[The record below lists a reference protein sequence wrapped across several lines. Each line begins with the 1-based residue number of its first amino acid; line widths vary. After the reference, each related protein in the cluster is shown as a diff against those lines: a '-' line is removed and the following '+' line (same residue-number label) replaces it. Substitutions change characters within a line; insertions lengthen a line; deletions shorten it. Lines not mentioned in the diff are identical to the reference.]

1 MQEQLHF
8 LSDMSAEELFVLDP
22 ETPRPASVSSGAA
35 PGMPDLVEPSPGVP
49 SPMSDSELLRR
60 AAPPCR
66 PALLFPA
73 TPSGSHFPLRRR
85 AVGFHVPGARRRL
98 SSDGCCVT
106 DRLSRQHSAPP
117 APMKALTRLAMSTAT
132 KALLDA
138 ARQGSLEKLIDAHS
152 RGADLLARDSE
163 GRSALHHAAAG
174 GHRDLVKHILETG
187 PLELLDEA
195 EADTG
200 NTALHGAAA
209 GGHRTVCYFLVE
221 AGASL
226 LKTNSKG
233 DLAGDVAREAGELEL
248 AAFLE
253 NRQHQQMITRDD
265 QETAV

>member
-1 MQEQLHF
+1 TSADRFFRIDRMQEQLHF

-35 PGMPDLVEPSPGVP
+35 PGMPDLTCFQ
-49 SPMSDSELLRR
+49 PMAQRLPAVSSSFSSR
-60 AAPPCR
+60 A
-66 PALLFPA
+66 
-73 TPSGSHFPLRRR
+73 
-85 AVGFHVPGARRRL
+85 
-98 SSDGCCVT
+98 
-106 DRLSRQHSAPP
+106 SRQ
-117 APMKALTRLAMSTAT
+117 
-132 KALLDA
+132 
-138 ARQGSLEKLIDAHS
+138 LIDAHS

-187 PLELLDEA
+187 PFCQGSP
-195 EADTG
+195 G